1 MTLSQA
7 ASTDAL
13 PPIRDLD
20 DRTFDPFRDDVL
32 AWGDLPDP
40 FPRLQELARESWIHE
55 VEYRRLFMETP
66 NAMMAKYDFRYFT
79 VFGYDNCVEML
90 ADAEV
95 FSSEFL
101 KINLGISFGKTISGM
116 DAPEHLR
123 YRKIFQ
129 KAFLPHQVRKWG
141 EPVVAPVIEGLLGK
155 VKPQRRCD
163 LIADFTHHFP
173 FQVVYRQLN
182 LPARDIE
189 IFHKLA
195 AAQTSYFFA
204 PEMAYEAGQKLGEYF
219 SRMVQ
224 ARRDEPGD
232 DLVSVLA
239 NAEVDG
245 EQLPE
250 EVVISFLRQLTN
262 AGGDTTYRGTSVL
275 LAALLQNPEQLAA
288 VRANRSLA
296 PAAIEEALRWDGPLT
311 TVGRITTR
319 DYTRHGVTIP
329 ARSVV
334 DFVQGQANRD
344 PAKFSDPDRFDIFR
358 DRKVRHIAFTMGPHV
373 CIGQHLARVEMERA
387 LNAVLDQLPNVRLD
401 PDMPPPQ
408 IEGYKMRRPR
418 HLYVRFD

>member
-1 MTLSQA
+1 MTPSQDA
-7 ASTDAL
+7 MVDAL

-20 DRTFDPFRDDVL
+20 NPNFDPFVDDVL

-40 FPRLQELARESWIHE
+40 YPKLQAMARENWIHE
-55 VEYRRLFMETP
+55 VEYRRLFMTTP

-79 VFGYDNCVEML
+79 VFGYDNCVEL
-90 ADAEV
+90 LSKSEV

-101 KINLGISFGKTISGM
+101 KINLAISFGKTISGM
-116 DAPEHLR
+116 DAPEHGR

-129 KAFLPHQVRKWG
+129 KVFLPNKVRTWG
-141 EPVVAPVIEGLLGK
+141 EPVVSPVVEGLLGK
-155 VKPQRRCD
+155 VEGNGRCD
-163 LIADFTHHFP
+163 LIADFTQHFP

-182 LPARDIE
+182 LPVRDIT

-195 AAQTSYFFA
+195 AAQTSYFYA

-224 ARRDEPGD
+224 ARREDPGE

-239 NAEVDG
+239 TAEADG
-245 EQLPE
+245 ERLPE
-250 EVVISFLRQLTN
+250 EVVVSFLRQLTN

-275 LAALLQNPEQLAA
+275 LTALLQNPDQLAA
-288 VRANRSLA
+288 VRKDRSLI

-319 DYTRHGVTIP
+319 DYTHRGATIP

-358 DRKVRHIAFTMGPHV
+358 DRPVRHIAFTVGPHV

-387 LNAVLDQLPNVRLD
+387 LNAVLDRLPNVRLD

-408 IEGYKMRRPR
+408 IEGYKLRKPR

>member
-7 ASTDAL
+7 ATMEAL

-20 DRTFDPFRDDVL
+20 DPTFDPFVDDVL
-32 AWGDLPDP
+32 AWGDVADP
-40 FPRLQELARESWIHE
+40 YPKLQEMARENWIHE
-55 VEYRRLFMETP
+55 VEYRRLFMTTP

-79 VFGYDNCVEML
+79 VFGYQNCVDML
-90 ADAEV
+90 SEPEV

-101 KINLGISFGKTISGM
+101 KINLGISFGQTISGM
-116 DAPEHLR
+116 DAPDHMR

-129 KAFLPHQVRKWG
+129 KAFLPNQVRKWG
-141 EPVVAPVIEGLLGK
+141 EPVVVPVVEGLLGK
-155 VKPQRRCD
+155 VKSQGRCD

-182 LPARDIE
+182 LPVRDIE

-195 AAQTSYFFA
+195 AAQTSYFYA
-204 PEMAYEAGQKLGEYF
+204 PEMAYDAGQKLGEYF
-219 SRMVQ
+219 SRMVK
-224 ARRDEPGD
+224 ARREDPGD

-239 NAEVDG
+239 TVEADG

-250 EVVISFLRQLTN
+250 EIVVSFLRQLTN

-275 LAALLQNPEQLAA
+275 LAALLQNPDQLAA
-288 VRANRSLA
+288 VREDRSLV

-334 DFVQGQANRD
+334 DLVQGQANRD
-344 PAKFSDPDRFDIFR
+344 PTKFSDPDRFNIFR
-358 DRKVRHIAFTMGPHV
+358 DRTVRHIAFTTGPHV
-373 CIGQHLARVEMERA
+373 CIGQHLAKVEMERA
-387 LNAVLDQLPNVRLD
+387 LNAVLDWLPNVRLD
-401 PDMPPPQ
+401 PDMPAPQ
-408 IEGYKMRRPR
+408 IEGYKLRKPR
-418 HLYVRFD
+418 HLHVRFD

>member
-1 MTLSQA
+1 MTPSQA
-7 ASTDAL
+7 ATIDAL
-13 PPIRDLD
+13 PPIRDFD
-20 DRTFDPFRDDVL
+20 DPTFDPFVDDVL

-40 FPRLQELARESWIHE
+40 YPRLQEMARENWIHE
-55 VEYRRLFMETP
+55 VEYRRLFMATP

-79 VFGYDNCVEML
+79 IFGYDNCVEML
-90 ADAEV
+90 SKPEV

-116 DAPEHLR
+116 DAPEHMQ

-129 KAFLPHQVRKWG
+129 KAFLPNQVRKWG

-155 VKPQRRCD
+155 VKPQGRCD
-163 LIADFTHHFP
+163 LIADFTQHFP

-182 LPARDIE
+182 LPARDIAT
-189 IFHKLA
+189 FHKLA
-195 AAQTSYFFA
+195 AAQTSYFYA
-204 PEMAYEAGQKLGEYF
+204 PEMAFEAGQKLGEYF

-224 ARRDEPGD
+224 ARREDPGD

-239 NAEVDG
+239 TVEAEG

-250 EVVISFLRQLTN
+250 EIVVSFLRQLTN

-275 LAALLQNPEQLAA
+275 LAALLQNPDQLAA
-288 VRANRSLA
+288 VREDRSLVQ
-296 PAAIEEALRWDGPLT
+296 AAIEEALRWDGPLT

-319 DYTRHGVTIP
+319 DYTHRGVTIP

-358 DRKVRHIAFTMGPHV
+358 NRAVRHIAFTTGPHV
-373 CIGQHLARVEMERA
+373 CIGQHLAKVEMERA
-387 LNAVLDQLPNVRLD
+387 LNAVLDRLPNVRLD

-408 IEGYKMRRPR
+408 IEGYKMRKPR
-418 HLYVRFD
+418 HLHVRFD